1 VKTRRKKESTVTTV
15 RKCFKIL
22 SLRDR
27 KRILFITVIQ
37 ACLSLLDLIGVALI
51 GVLGAIAVNGI
62 SSRTAGDRT
71 GKFLSF
77 FHLTESSIQIQVAVL
92 ATVASIFL
100 IGKTLFTALLSRRIA
115 YFLSAK
121 GANITSEMNKMV
133 LSEDLE
139 LISSHSSMSLLYA
152 LTTGV
157 QAVTSGII
165 ASAVSAVADI
175 SMLFVI
181 ILGLFVVDPIIAL
194 MAFVL
199 FGGIGLSLYVL
210 QQKRAHKLGL
220 ESAKLNVSS
229 SRLLVEEISAF
240 REIFVRNKISYYENA
255 VEISRKQ
262 LSRNI
267 AEMSFLPS
275 ISKFVMEIAIVV
287 SMMLIAGLQFI
298 RTDAVH
304 AVATLALFLAASS
317 RFVPAILRIQ
327 QAALMIK
334 NSLGSAQPTLDL
346 HEKLFNLNGRDIEN
360 EKQGTSNSRSVI
372 ELENVS
378 FKYHGNNNFAIDGLN
393 LSIQS
398 GQFVAFVGPSGAG
411 KSTLVDLLLGLLTPV
426 TGVVSILQNSTR
438 RAIRENPG
446 LIGYVPQ
453 SVYLKY
459 GTIAENVALGS
470 HSDEIDFDA
479 VERALGQAQLSS
491 FVAGLD
497 LGVHTPVSEEGK
509 TLSGGQKQRL
519 GIARA
524 LYTDPQILVLDEATS
539 ALDGTTENEIAAE
552 ILRLRESK
560 TVIVIAHRLSTIR
573 MADVI
578 HYIDKGKIIA
588 SGNFEDL
595 KIRIPEFEKQANL
608 MGL

>member
-1 VKTRRKKESTVTTV
+1 MSQENKEKTFTTV
-15 RKCFKIL
+15 KKCFEIL
-22 SLRDR
+22 SQRDR
-27 KRILFITVIQ
+27 KRILYITVVQ
-37 ACLSLLDLIGVALI
+37 ACLSFLDLIGVALI

-62 SSRTAGDRT
+62 SSRSAGNRT

-77 FHLTESSIQIQVAVL
+77 FHLSNSSIQTQVAVL
-92 ATVASIFL
+92 AAVASVFL

-121 GANITSEMNKMV
+121 GADITSSMNRKV

-139 LISSHSSMSLLYA
+139 LITSHSSMSLLYA

-165 ASAVSAVADI
+165 ASVVSAVADI
-175 SMLFVI
+175 SMLI
-181 ILGLFVVDPIIAL
+181 IIIAGLLVVDPIIAL
-194 MAFVL
+194 MAFLL
-199 FGGIGLSLYVL
+199 FGGIGFSLYAL
-210 QQKRAHKLGL
+210 QQKRAHKLGV
-220 ESAKLNVSS
+220 ESAKLQVSS

-240 REIFVRNKISYYENA
+240 REIFVRNRIAYYENA
-255 VEISRKQ
+255 VELSRKQ
-262 LSRNI
+262 LSQNV

-287 SMMLIAGLQFI
+287 CMMLIAGLQFL

-327 QAALMIK
+327 QSALMIR
-334 NSLGSAQPTLDL
+334 NSLGSAQPTLNL
-346 HEKLFNLNGRDIEN
+346 HEKLLTLSGSNVENINLGE
-360 EKQGTSNSRSVI
+360 SNSSSAI
-372 ELENVS
+372 HLENIS
-378 FKYHGNNNFAIDGLN
+378 FKYRDNNNFAIEGMN
-393 LSIQS
+393 LSIHS

-411 KSTLVDLLLGLLTPV
+411 KSTLVDILLGLLTPQ
-426 TGVVSILQNSTR
+426 TGSVSILQNSTR
-438 RAIRENPG
+438 AAINENPG

-453 SVYLKY
+453 SVYLKH
-459 GTIAENVALGS
+459 GTIAENVALGLA
-470 HSDEIDFDA
+470 SDEIDVQA
-479 VERALGQAQLSS
+479 VERAIGQAQLAD

-497 LGVHTPVSEEGK
+497 LGLHTPVSEEGK

-539 ALDGTTENEIAAE
+539 ALDGTTENEIANE

-573 MADVI
+573 LADVI
-578 HYIDKGKIIA
+578 YYIDKGKIVA
-588 SGNFEDL
+588 SGNFEEL
-595 KIRIPEFEKQANL
+595 KSRLPEFEKQANL

>member
-1 VKTRRKKESTVTTV
+1 
-15 RKCFKIL
+15 
-22 SLRDR
+22 
-27 KRILFITVIQ
+27 
-37 ACLSLLDLIGVALI
+37 
-51 GVLGAIAVNGI
+51 
-62 SSRTAGDRT
+62 
-71 GKFLSF
+71 
-77 FHLTESSIQIQVAVL
+77 
-92 ATVASIFL
+92 
-100 IGKTLFTALLSRRIA
+100 
-115 YFLSAK
+115 
-121 GANITSEMNKMV
+121 
-133 LSEDLE
+133 
-139 LISSHSSMSLLYA
+139 
-152 LTTGV
+152 
-157 QAVTSGII
+157 
-165 ASAVSAVADI
+165 
-175 SMLFVI
+175 
-181 ILGLFVVDPIIAL
+181 
-194 MAFVL
+194 
-199 FGGIGLSLYVL
+199 
-210 QQKRAHKLGL
+210 
-220 ESAKLNVSS
+220 
-229 SRLLVEEISAF
+229 
-240 REIFVRNKISYYENA
+240 
-255 VEISRKQ
+255 
-262 LSRNI
+262 
-267 AEMSFLPS
+267 
-275 ISKFVMEIAIVV
+275 
-287 SMMLIAGLQFI
+287 MMLIAGLQFI

-360 EKQGTSNSRSVI
+360 EKQGTSKSRSVI

-378 FKYHGNNNFAIDGLN
+378 FKYRGNNNFAIDGLN